1 MDKIYTSATK
11 LVFLLTAV
19 TTCVGFSFGM
29 ISEQAFLS
37 LVTLVFAF
45 YYSKGKETPVETL
58 G

>member
-19 TTCVGFSFGM
+19 TVSAGFFM
-29 ISEQAFLS
+29 DKIPVEQFMPLAMVIFS
-37 LVTLVFAF
+37 F
-45 YYSKGKETPVETL
+45 YYSKKGEVKPTEL